1 MQRPVQKLTALLSI
15 PCQYFLP
22 IVHQHIFIL
31 RDSERGV
38 GGGGVGCAVCAK
50 VKPKNTTQ
58 RFWPALELWQID
70 PEMNNKFSRFTLLL
84 PSYKKLKI

>member
-22 IVHQHIFIL
+22 IVHQHNLIL

-38 GGGGVGCAVCAK
+38 GGGGGRMRSLCK
-50 VKPKNTTQ
+50 SETQEQNTTIL
-58 RFWPALELWQID
+58 ASA
-70 PEMNNKFSRFTLLL
+70 KTLANR
-84 PSYKKLKI
+84 SGNEQ